1 MRARRSFLGTRQG
14 GHLSPKRGH
23 GIEFS
28 DYRQY
33 ELGDNPRHIDWGLFG
48 RTERLYVKRF
58 QEEQDLQVLIALDA
72 SASMGSVPDDHKW
85 ERSSDIALS
94 LAYIAL
100 MSQDTVRLHVLGRT
114 PSAAL
119 IGPRAFYHATRYL
132 QRVVPTGEGVFDKQ
146 LAEAAARVKFPGIAI
161 IISDCLFDFE
171 SLQSGLNALRAKN
184 LDITLI
190 QVLGRS
196 DRRLDYAESGATLQD
211 SETGEQVSLVA
222 SSEVEA
228 EFQRLLVDHCE
239 RIQQFCLSARVG
251 YTLALPEEA
260 LEQWVNETLP
270 RTGIIR

>member
-1 MRARRSFLGTRQG
+1 MRARRAYLGTRQG

-72 SASMGSVPDDHKW
+72 SASMGSVPEDLKW
-85 ERSSDIALS
+85 ERSLDIALS
-94 LAYIAL
+94 LSYIAL
-100 MSQDTVRLHVLGRT
+100 MSQDTVRLQVLGQI

-119 IGPRAFYHATRYL
+119 VGPRAFHHATRYL
-132 QRVVPTGEGVFDKQ
+132 QGVAPTGEGRFAKQ
-146 LAEAAARVKFPGIAI
+146 LAEAAARIKFPGIAI
-161 IISDCLFDFE
+161 VISDCLFDFE
-171 SLQSGLNALRAKN
+171 TLQSGLNTLRAKN

-196 DRRLDYAESGATLQD
+196 DRSLAFADAGVSLQD
-211 SETGEQVSLVA
+211 SETGEQVSLAV
-222 SSEVEA
+222 SPEVQQH
-228 EFQRLLVDHCE
+228 FQRLLVDHCE

-251 YTLALPEEA
+251 YTLALPEEG
-260 LEQWVNETLP
+260 LEQWVNEALL
-270 RTGIIR
+270 RTGLIR

>member
-1 MRARRSFLGTRQG
+1 MRARRAYLGTRQG

-72 SASMGSVPDDHKW
+72 SASMGSVPEDLKW
-85 ERSSDIALS
+85 ERSLDIALS
-94 LAYIAL
+94 LSYIAL
-100 MSQDTVRLHVLGRT
+100 MSQDTVRLQVLGQI

-119 IGPRAFYHATRYL
+119 VGPRAFHHATRYL
-132 QRVVPTGEGVFDKQ
+132 QGVAPTGEGRFAKQ

-161 IISDCLFDFE
+161 VISDCLFDFE
-171 SLQSGLNALRAKN
+171 TLQSGLNTLRAKN

-196 DRRLDYAESGATLQD
+196 DRSLAFADAGVSLQD
-211 SETGEQVSLVA
+211 SETGEQVSLAA
-222 SSEVEA
+222 SPEVQQH
-228 EFQRLLVDHCE
+228 FQRLLVDHCE

-251 YTLALPEEA
+251 YTLALPEEG
-260 LEQWVNETLP
+260 LEQWVNEALL
-270 RTGIIR
+270 RTGLIR